1 MSANQKLFIQDLQK
15 SIQALSLKHG
25 CNTIPSI
32 TEGDLGLEMRVVFR
46 PKRTDAN
53 LFDEN
58 VMKATSYINRQM
70 RVIISIG
77 VILYRG
83 KLSPN
88 SPSKKTIR
96 YTILWILK
104 KRNKIIPLLMLSDT
118 GELFNTDWSFFVDT
132 KTVWGLIFLRFSY
145 IIDKGDYL

>member
-1 MSANQKLFIQDLQK
+1 MSATQKLFIQDLQK
-15 SIQALSLKHG
+15 SIQALSRKHG

-70 RVIISIG
+70 RVNHIDRSHFVSREALAKFSFEKDNKI
-77 VILYRG
+77 Y
-83 KLSPN
+83 
-88 SPSKKTIR
+88 
-96 YTILWILK
+96 YFMDFK

-132 KTVWGLIFLRFSY
+132 KTVWG
-145 IIDKGDYL
+145 